1 MKKASRIILAL
12 AILPFLVEIVRA
24 ATGFIGQI
32 VQSVQL
38 AAETTKVIGTVN
50 VSAGQTIAAV
60 TAITSALPAG
70 SAIIGNV
77 RIDQTTPGTTNG
89 VVASIAAAQ
98 TIAVT
103 NTGTFAV
110 QTAASVSIPTVA
122 KVAATTTSGQ
132 LIAANASR
140 KGIEVDCDCA
150 NTDSVA
156 INWGASA
163 AVYASHKQ
171 LTPCSNWTPPPSI
184 AVQTAI
190 QIIANSGTQN
200 CRVIEYP

>member
-1 MKKASRIILAL
+1 MKKASRILLAVL
-12 AILPFLVEIVRA
+12 FIPLMVGIVSA
-24 ATGFIGQI
+24 ASTYVGQLTQAVSGTFWQATQPVSGTFWQATQAVSNGGTFA
-32 VQSVQL
+32 VQAAAVL
-38 AAETTKVIGTVN
+38 AAETTKIIGTVN
-50 VSAGQTIAAV
+50 V
-60 TAITSALPAG
+60 
-70 SAIIGNV
+70 
-77 RIDQTTPGTTNG
+77 
-89 VVASIAAAQ
+89 ASGQ

-122 KVAATTTSGQ
+122 KVAATTTTGQ
-132 LIAANASR
+132 LIAANATR

-163 AVYASHKQ
+163 AVYATHKQ
-171 LTPCSNWTPPPSI
+171 LTPCSNWSPPAGI

-190 QIIANSGTQN
+190 QIIANTGTQN